1 MERYFLPPIKRGV
14 HCLRRGCL
22 RGGGEDTDHSGGV
35 LKLSVPQ
42 KAVAPETRSS
52 DGETQTRKLR
62 ACFCFLIK
70 KNDSL
75 A

>member
-1 MERYFLPPIKRGV
+1 MRE
-14 HCLRRGCL
+14 
-22 RGGGEDTDHSGGV
+22 GGQNIGDSAGV
-35 LKLSVPQ
+35 LKLKVPQ
-42 KAVAPETRSS
+42 KAVTSETRSS
-52 DGETQTRKLR
+52 DGETQMKKLR

>member
-1 MERYFLPPIKRGV
+1 MREGRGDI
-14 HCLRRGCL
+14 G
-22 RGGGEDTDHSGGV
+22 DSGGV
-35 LKLSVPQ
+35 LKLRVPQ

-52 DGETQTRKLR
+52 DEETQMKKLR